1 VVPAATALRMAT
13 LNGAIA
19 LGFEGEIG
27 SLEIGKQADVTA
39 VRIADVET
47 LPMYDPVSHL
57 VNAAGREHVT
67 DVWVAGDRVVEAGQ
81 VTTLDVTALCSRAHA
96 WQQRIA

>member
-1 VVPAATALRMAT
+1 
-13 LNGAIA
+13 
-19 LGFEGEIG
+19 
-27 SLEIGKQADVTA
+27 
-39 VRIADVET
+39 
-47 LPMYDPVSHL
+47 
-57 VNAAGREHVT
+57 VT